1 MREAIEEEGDSVAHT
16 IEDAF
21 VKTLMTTLDICNHD
35 FRRKRNGYDPQEVD
49 EFLMRVAKDFEAIR
63 QKYFA
68 VKSELERLLAKPK
81 ADELQPAIETTVDK
95 EGTTYEPASG
105 DHKVLTQL
113 KEALSMFET
122 KQDLEQEVAKLRNEL
137 EQLQDQIAAR
147 HAYLSSLN
155 ELIDRARDQLRRL
168 VENATDLL
176 EVVSDDGSA

>member
-1 MREAIEEEGDSVAHT
+1 
-16 IEDAF
+16 
-21 VKTLMTTLDICNHD
+21 
-35 FRRKRNGYDPQEVD
+35 
-49 EFLMRVAKDFEAIR
+49 
-63 QKYFA
+63 
-68 VKSELERLLAKPK
+68 
-81 ADELQPAIETTVDK
+81 
-95 EGTTYEPASG
+95 
-105 DHKVLTQL
+105 
-113 KEALSMFET
+113 MFET